1 MLRKFDNHGF
11 TIAEL
16 LAIIGAIALLMIIF
30 FPAFSRHLEKSREN
44 VDITNA
50 RTIQTILTDAVKAG
64 NVDLTSGEGGRGGIY
79 VIVFKGRDELPRG
92 YGNIPGKGNALVL
105 ADPGVTIDGKT
116 SAGGLRQNKEL
127 KKLLKF
133 HSVDTDKIQVK
144 SRWEKDGSMGWD
156 WYCAAFVYDQKT
168 GYRTAVYSG
177 FGGQSGAFP
186 ETGSKVNRTDNMG
199 EKFKESKMK

>member
-64 NVDLTSGEGGRGGIY
+64 NVDLTSGEDGRGGIY

-133 HSVDTDKIQVK
+133 HSVKIGRAHV
-144 SRWEKDGSMGWD
+144 
-156 WYCAAFVYDQKT
+156 
-168 GYRTAVYSG
+168 
-177 FGGQSGAFP
+177 
-186 ETGSKVNRTDNMG
+186 
-199 EKFKESKMK
+199 